1 MQKSRPVCGQSYFF
15 QDYQYTRQDQRDVSR
30 TFLQAYQYSSPMS
43 YPRQDSR
50 YSDQEQCLNVS
61 STFLGLLIR
70 WLRDYRNDR
79 ITGMNILIDY
89 SKDFSLI
96 TSCLALL
103 ALSLLDETCLKDF
116 MGQKSWTEVTKFF
129 LVEENFF
136 QGKEILTP
144 MKNYVQIKNFNKK
157 QILFSG

>member
-1 MQKSRPVCGQSYFF
+1 
-15 QDYQYTRQDQRDVSR
+15 
-30 TFLQAYQYSSPMS
+30 
-43 YPRQDSR
+43 
-50 YSDQEQCLNVS
+50 
-61 STFLGLLIR
+61 
-70 WLRDYRNDR
+70 
-79 ITGMNILIDY
+79 
-89 SKDFSLI
+89 
-96 TSCLALL
+96 
-103 ALSLLDETCLKDF
+103 